1 MQVVRA
7 VGVVCWLERVREAL
21 PGALG
26 NALHVATRS
35 AVSEIVVLVCALALA
50 CSLGVGCLAA
60 RLRVYQIGVKR
71 RRLTICADGRD
82 LKLT

>member
-35 AVSEIVVLVCALALA
+35 VVSEIVVSVVHLPLLAVLEWVA
-50 CSLGVGCLAA
+50 SLHA
-60 RLRVYQIGVKR
+60 
-71 RRLTICADGRD
+71 
-82 LKLT
+82 